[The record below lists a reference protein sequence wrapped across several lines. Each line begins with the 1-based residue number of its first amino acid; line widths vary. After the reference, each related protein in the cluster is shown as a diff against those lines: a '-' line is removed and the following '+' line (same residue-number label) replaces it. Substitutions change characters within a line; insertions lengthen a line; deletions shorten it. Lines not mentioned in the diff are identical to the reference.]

1 MWLELSIEVPKE
13 YVEPVSYL
21 FGRYGRGFSVE
32 DEGNDLALLR
42 TYLPS
47 TSIQRRA
54 RIEVGIKLV
63 SILQPMG
70 ELVVTELKEADWE
83 TAWKAHFT
91 LLKVG
96 RHLVIKP
103 SWIDYEALPGEAVI
117 ELDPG
122 MAFGTGYHPTTRL
135 CLEALEDLVQPGA
148 DVLDMG
154 TGSGILALG
163 AAHLG
168 ASSVLALDIDPTAVK
183 VARKNLKASGIGNT
197 VVLARGGLP
206 HRLAPD
212 EHFDLAT
219 ANISAKTIQE
229 KAPYLL
235 RTLKLSGTLI
245 ASGILETQQD
255 QLVEGMTSAGFAF
268 QRAYHIDDW
277 VGLRF
282 SRSI

>member
-1 MWLELSIEVPKE
+1 VWHELSIEVPKE

-21 FGRYGRGFSVE
+21 FNRYGRGLSVE
-32 DEGNDLALLR
+32 DEGKDLALIR

-47 TSIQRRA
+47 TSKQRRA

-70 ELVVTELKEADWE
+70 ELVVTELKESDWE

-103 SWIDYEALPGEAVI
+103 SWIDYEPQPGEAII

-122 MAFGTGYHPTTRL
+122 MAFGTGYHPTTRM

-148 DVLDMG
+148 NVLDMG

-183 VARKNLKASGIGNT
+183 VARKNLKASGVGKT

-206 HRLAPD
+206 HRLAP
-212 EHFDLAT
+212 EKHFDLAT
-219 ANISAKTIQE
+219 ANISAKTIRE
-229 KAPYLL
+229 KAPYLF
-235 RTLKLSGTLI
+235 RTLKPGGTLI
-245 ASGILETQQD
+245 ASGVLETQHD
-255 QLVEGMTSAGFAF
+255 ELVESMTSVGFAF
-268 QRAYHIDDW
+268 QKTYCIDDW
-277 VGLRF
+277 VALLF